1 VIGRPGSTL
10 WLLGCEMRLT
20 WRNMLGRRGARYRFV
35 ALTVVGLAFLGVGS
49 MLALALQGFA
59 MPLNPYTILGADIG
73 SLLIFT
79 LMLSQTLAGAT
90 EALYTRGDL
99 DLLFSAPISPRKVL
113 TVRFASLAA
122 SAFSA
127 FALLVL
133 PFLIPLAIFGHW
145 RWLAVLPVLG
155 AYALGASGTGLALA
169 VVLFGLIGPKRTR
182 TVAQLI
188 AAVIGAAFFL
198 TSQIRT
204 LLGGKGASS
213 IWQQVAATAGDPSLR
228 LPAGAD
234 WPLRAMLGEPLPL
247 ATLLLVGLGLFLAT
261 STWLSRRFA
270 ADAAAAQGADVG
282 VARTTGKAPGAFASG
297 AFAATFVKEQRLLW
311 RDIGLISQVLLR
323 TLYLIPVTFLVL
335 RNAGSHSMFA
345 LPGGA
350 AAIAFLAGQVGGSL
364 TWITL
369 SAEDAPELLASAPAA
384 LTTLRAAKLA
394 AGLAP
399 LAALL
404 AVPLALL
411 TWFAPIVG
419 LAATLGSAATAGASG
434 MINAWH
440 PSPGKRSEF
449 RRRRQ
454 ASLLITVAQLFI
466 TVLIGGATALAA
478 LGMIWALIP
487 GGVAALLLLLMRRSP
502 QRIAEALA
510 ASG

>member
-10 WLLGCEMRLT
+10 WLLGCEMRLS
-20 WRNMLGRRGARYRFV
+20 WRGIWGTRRFRLRAISL
-35 ALTVVGLAFLGVGS
+35 AVVGVGFLAIGVP
-49 MLALALQGFA
+49 LALALQDTELPRNA
-59 MPLNPYTILGADIG
+59 YTILGADVG

-145 RWLAVLPVLG
+145 PWLAVLPVLA
-155 AYALGASGTGLALA
+155 AYALAASGTGLALA
-169 VVLFGLIGPKRTR
+169 VALFRLIGPKRTR

-198 TSQIRT
+198 TSQVRS
-204 LLGGKGASS
+204 LLGGQGASS
-213 IWQQVAATAGDPSLR
+213 LWQQVAASAGDPSLR
-228 LPAGAD
+228 LPPGAD

-247 ATLLLVGLGLFLAT
+247 AGLLIVGLGLFAAT

-282 VARTTGKAPGAFASG
+282 VARTPGKAPGAFVSG

-323 TLYLIPVTFLVL
+323 TLYLLPVTFLVV

-369 SAEDAPELLASAPAA
+369 SAEDAPELLASAPAGA
-384 LTTLRAAKLA
+384 TTLRAAKLA

-404 AVPLALL
+404 VIPLAVL
-411 TWFAPIVG
+411 TWLAPIVG
-419 LAATLGSAATAGASG
+419 LAALLGSTATAGASG

-440 PSPGKRSEF
+440 PNPGKRSEF

-454 ASLLITVAQLFI
+454 GSLLVTFAQLLITLM
-466 TVLIGGATALAA
+466 IGGATALAA
-478 LGMIWALIP
+478 LGLVWALIP
-487 GGVAALLLLLMRRSP
+487 AGVAALLLLLMRRSP
-502 QRIAEALA
+502 ARIAEALA